1 MRVKPLTAAVTPS
14 TRPPARRKQ
23 YHRPRFTD
31 AEIADILRRYETET
45 ARKIASDY
53 GCHRTTIEACVQRNG
68 GRKAAIGKRGTKL
81 TDDERAYITANFR
94 AMTMAAICRHLGRA
108 KKTVRT
114 FARESGLLQAPVR
127 RVDGERLVVGAEQYR
142 IERAKRMVQTT
153 REIHSLCKAAE
164 IATDGVPLVTLAR
177 TLNRYC
183 GWRPANIHVA
193 ADLGDDGLFRPR
205 PASEP
210 CEALAGSLE
219 RVEAY
224 VKRVE
229 AGEEIWCEGDRRD

>member
-1 MRVKPLTAAVTPS
+1 MIDTSPAVTPS
-14 TRPPARRKQ
+14 TRPPARRRGP
-23 YHRPRFTD
+23 RPRFTD
-31 AEIADILRRYETET
+31 AEIADILARYETET

-68 GRKAAIGKRGTKL
+68 GRKAASCKRGKPL
-81 TDDERAYITANFR
+81 TDDERAYITDNYR
-94 AMTMAAICRHLGRA
+94 KQTLAAISRHLGRSLKA
-108 KKTVRT
+108 VREC
-114 FARESGLLQAPVR
+114 ARAAGVAPPRVR

-142 IERAKRMVQTT
+142 IERAKRLVQTT

-164 IATDGVPLVTLAR
+164 ITTDGVPLSTLALR
-177 TLNRYC
+177 LVRAKC
-183 GWRPANIHVA
+183 WRPANIHIA

-210 CEALAGSLE
+210 CEALPGSLE

-224 VKRVE
+224 AKRVE
-229 AGEEIWCEGDRRD
+229 AGEEIWCEEDRKD

>member
-1 MRVKPLTAAVTPS
+1 MIATSPAVLPS

-23 YHRPRFTD
+23 YHRPRFTPD
-31 AEIADILRRYETET
+31 EIADILARYETET

-68 GRKAAIGKRGTKL
+68 GAKATIGKRGTKL

-94 AMTMAAICRHLGRA
+94 TKTLAAICRHLGRA
-108 KKTVRT
+108 TKTVRT

-127 RVDGERLVVGAEQYR
+127 RLDGDRLVVDAEQYR
-142 IERAKRMVQTT
+142 IARAKRMAQTT
-153 REIHSLCKAAE
+153 REIHQLCKAAA
-164 IATDGVPLVTLAR
+164 IATDGVPLSTLALKLVR
-177 TLNRYC
+177 ADC
-183 GWRPANIHVA
+183 WRPANIHVA
-193 ADLGDDGLFRPR
+193 ANLGDDGLFRPR

-210 CEALAGSLE
+210 CEALPGSIE

-224 VKRVE
+224 AARVE
-229 AGEEIWCEGDRRD
+229 RGEEIWCERDRRD

>member
-1 MRVKPLTAAVTPS
+1 MIDTSPAVTPS
-14 TRPPARRKQ
+14 TRPPARRRGP
-23 YHRPRFTD
+23 RPRFTD
-31 AEIADILRRYETET
+31 AEIADILARYETET

-68 GRKAAIGKRGTKL
+68 GRKAASCKRGKPL
-81 TDDERAYITANFR
+81 TDDERAYITDNYR
-94 AMTMAAICRHLGRA
+94 KQTLAAISRHLGRSLKA
-108 KKTVRT
+108 VREC
-114 FARESGLLQAPVR
+114 ARAAGVAPPRVR

-142 IERAKRMVQTT
+142 IERAKRLVQTT
-153 REIHSLCKAAE
+153 REIHSLCDQ
-164 IATDGVPLVTLAR
+164 IGIPVDDVPLVTLAR
-177 TLNRYC
+177 TLKRYC

-224 VKRVE
+224 ARRVE
-229 AGEEIWCEGDRRD
+229 AGEEIWCERDRKD

>member
-1 MRVKPLTAAVTPS
+1 MIASSPAVTPS

-23 YHRPRFTD
+23 YHRQRFTD

-53 GCHRTTIEACVQRNG
+53 GCHRTTIEACVQRHG
-68 GRKAAIGKRGTKL
+68 GGKAAIGKRGTKL

-142 IERAKRMVQTT
+142 IERAKRLVQTT
-153 REIHSLCKAAE
+153 REIHSLYKAAE
-164 IATDGVPLVTLAR
+164 IATDGVPLSTLALR
-177 TLNRYC
+177 LVRAKC
-183 GWRPANIHVA
+183 WRPANSHVA

-219 RVEAY
+219 RVQVYAA
-224 VKRVE
+224 RVE
-229 AGEEIWCEGDRRD
+229 RGEEIWCALDRRD